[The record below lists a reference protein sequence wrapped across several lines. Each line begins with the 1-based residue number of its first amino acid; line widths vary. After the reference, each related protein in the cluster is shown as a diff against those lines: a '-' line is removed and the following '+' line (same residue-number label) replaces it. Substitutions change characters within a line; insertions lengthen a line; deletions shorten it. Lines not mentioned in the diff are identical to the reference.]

1 MTVMSAGIKPLEPR
15 MSVERIDWDDPAW
28 QGNSWFQVVLERTY
42 FARAFCQDA
51 RVLDAPCGCGWSSSK
66 FAERAKYVLG
76 VDYADE
82 AIAVARQRYRSP
94 NLEFRQMNCL
104 SLELDNASFDV
115 AVSIEA
121 LEHFNHSD
129 GLRYV
134 AELARILR
142 PGGFLVGTT
151 PSAHGRKNAA
161 IRLKQEKNEF
171 HLKIF
176 WPQELRRCLRRHF
189 EEVSLV
195 AMPNGGFFFW
205 ARKSIGWKNKV
216 RSAVPEPFRPW
227 LTQANQLVR
236 RSFPR

>member
-1 MTVMSAGIKPLEPR
+1 MTVMSTGIRQLEPR
-15 MSVERIDWDDPAW
+15 VSAERADWDDPVW
-28 QGNSWFQVVLERTY
+28 RKNPWFQVVLERTY

-66 FAERAKYVLG
+66 FAERAEYVLG

-82 AIAVARQRYRSP
+82 AVAVARERYRLP

-104 SLELDNASFDV
+104 SLELDDASFDV

-121 LEHFNHSD
+121 IEHFNHAD
-129 GLRYV
+129 GCRYV
-134 AELARILR
+134 AELARVLR

-151 PSAHGRKNAA
+151 PSAQNCREAA
-161 IRLKQEKNEF
+161 VRLEREKNEF

-176 WPQELRRCLRRHF
+176 WPGELRRCLRRHF

-195 AMPNGGFFFW
+195 AMPNGCFFFW
-205 ARKSIGWKNKV
+205 ARKSVGWKNKV
-216 RSAVPEPFRPW
+216 RSAVPEPLRPW
-227 LTQANQLVR
+227 LTQGGQLVR
-236 RSFPR
+236 RCLPI